1 MTDPNSNGK
10 GLKPI
15 RESRLL
21 PRLVVEQ
28 LRAMIQS
35 GELPDGSQL
44 PSEPE
49 LAKALNISRSTLRAA
64 LSYLENE
71 GTVFRRRG
79 VGTFVA
85 DRRTLYNNLN
95 INWGVTQIINATGA
109 VAGTSKMQF
118 DVKPASRR
126 IEESLKVPLGTPT
139 IIIERVRTA
148 NEKPVSISID
158 HLAATRLG
166 STARI
171 EECIERFRSFL
182 EAHQSIY
189 EYVEQELNLTIDHAT
204 AWLQPMIADT
214 NMATSLAVPLRSA
227 ILYMEQIDYDT
238 EGNPLLL
245 TDEYFAGDAFVFSV
259 HRSP

>member
-1 MTDPNSNGK
+1 MTDPHTTGID
-10 GLKPI
+10 LKPI

-35 GELPDGSQL
+35 GELPNGSQL

-71 GTVFRRRG
+71 GTVLRRRG

-85 DRRTLYNNLN
+85 DRRSLYNNLN
-95 INWGVTQIINATGA
+95 VNWGVTQIIEATGA
-109 VAGTSKMQF
+109 AAGTSDLQF
-118 DVKPASRR
+118 DVQPASQRL
-126 IEESLKVPLGTPT
+126 EESLKIPPGTPT

-148 NEKPVSISID
+148 DNKPVSMSVD
-158 HLAATRLG
+158 HLAVSRLAG
-166 STARI
+166 TAGI
-171 EECIERFRSFL
+171 EESIERFRSFL
-182 EAHQSIY
+182 EVHQSIY
-189 EYVEQELNLTIDHAT
+189 GYLEQELNLVIDHAT
-204 AWLQPMIADT
+204 AWLRPMIADT
-214 NMATSLAVPLRSA
+214 NIARSLEVPLHSP
-227 ILYMEQIDYDT
+227 ILYLEQIDYDT

-245 TDEYFAGDAFVFSV
+245 TDEYFAGDSFTFSV
-259 HRSP
+259 HRSY

>member
-1 MTDPNSNGK
+1 MTDSTATGK
-10 GLKPI
+10 ILKPI

-21 PRLVVEQ
+21 PKLVVEQ

-64 LSYLENE
+64 LSYLEYE
-71 GTVFRRRG
+71 GTVLRRRG

-85 DRRTLYNNLN
+85 DRRSLYNNLN
-95 INWGVTQIINATGA
+95 INWGVTQIIKSTGA
-109 VAGTSKMQF
+109 IPGTSKLQF
-118 DVKPASRR
+118 DVQPASQRV
-126 IEESLKVPLGTPT
+126 EESLKIPHGAPT

-148 NEKPVSISID
+148 DKKPVSISVD
-158 HLAATRLG
+158 HLAASRLAGTR
-166 STARI
+166 SI
-171 EECIERFRSFL
+171 EESLEHFRSFL
-182 EAHQSIY
+182 AAHQSIY
-189 EYVEQELNLTIDHAT
+189 EYFEQELNLTIDHAT
-204 AWLQPMIADT
+204 AWLRPMIADT
-214 NMATSLAVPLRSA
+214 NVARNLDVPLHSP
-227 ILYMEQIDYDT
+227 ILYLEQIDYDT

-245 TDEYFAGDAFVFSV
+245 TDEYFAADSFTFSV

>member
-1 MTDPNSNGK
+1 MNDPGATGK
-10 GLKPI
+10 VLRPI

-71 GTVFRRRG
+71 GTVLRRRG
-79 VGTFVA
+79 VGTFIA
-85 DRRTLYNNLN
+85 DRRSLYNNLN
-95 INWGVTQIINATGA
+95 INWGVTQIIEATGA
-109 VAGTSKMQF
+109 VPGTSKLQF
-118 DVKPASRR
+118 DIQPASQRL
-126 IEESLKVPLGTPT
+126 EERLKIPLGTPV

-148 NEKPVSISID
+148 DEKPVSISVD
-158 HLAATRLG
+158 HLAVSRFAVNTTMEAG
-166 STARI
+166 M
-171 EECIERFRSFL
+171 EQFRSFL
-182 EAHQSIY
+182 EAHQSMY
-189 EYVEQELNLTIDHAT
+189 GYLEQELNLAIDHAT
-204 AWLQPMIADT
+204 AWVRPMIADT
-214 NMATSLAVPLRSA
+214 KMAKSLEVPLRSP
-227 ILYMEQIDYDT
+227 ILYLEQIDYDS

-245 TDEYFAGDAFVFSV
+245 TDEYFAGDSFTFSV
-259 HRSP
+259 HRSA

>member
-1 MTDPNSNGK
+1 MTNPDATGK

-21 PRLVVEQ
+21 PRLAVEQ

-71 GTVFRRRG
+71 GTVLRRRG

-85 DRRTLYNNLN
+85 DRGRLYNNLN
-95 INWGVTQIINATGA
+95 VNWGVTQIIEAMGA
-109 VAGTSKMQF
+109 VPGTSELQI
-118 DVKPASRR
+118 DVQPASQRQ
-126 IEESLKVPLGTPT
+126 EESLKVPPGTPV

-148 NEKPVSISID
+148 DQKPVSKSVDYLAVSRLAAGSSIEEDID
-158 HLAATRLG
+158 H
-166 STARI
+166 
-171 EECIERFRSFL
+171 FRAFL
-182 EAHQSIY
+182 EVHQSIY
-189 EYVEQELNLTIDHAT
+189 GYLEQELNLAIAYAT
-204 AWLQPMIADT
+204 AWVRPMIADT
-214 NMATSLAVPLRSA
+214 NIARSLDVSLHSP
-227 ILYMEQIDYDT
+227 ILYLEQIDYDS

-245 TDEYFAGDAFVFSV
+245 TDEYFASDSFTFSV
-259 HRSP
+259 HRSA

>member
-1 MTDPNSNGK
+1 MTDLNSNGK

-21 PRLVVEQ
+21 PRLAVER

-71 GTVFRRRG
+71 GTILRRRG

-85 DRRTLYNNLN
+85 DRRSLYNNLN
-95 INWGVTQIINATGA
+95 VNWGVTQIIKATGA
-109 VAGTSKMQF
+109 VPGTSKMQF
-118 DVKPASRR
+118 DVQPANRR
-126 IEESLKVPLGTPT
+126 LEESLKIPLGTPA

-148 NEKPVSISID
+148 DEKPVSISVD
-158 HLAATRLG
+158 HLAASRLAG
-166 STARI
+166 AASM
-171 EECIERFRSFL
+171 EESIERFRAFL
-182 EAHQSIY
+182 EVHQSIY
-189 EYVEQELNLTIDHAT
+189 TYLEQELDLTIDHAT
-204 AWLQPMIADT
+204 AWLRPMIADK
-214 NMATSLAVPLRSA
+214 NMARSLEVPLRSP
-227 ILYMEQIDYDT
+227 ILYLEQIDYDT
-238 EGNPLLL
+238 DGNPLLL
-245 TDEYFAGDAFVFSV
+245 TDEYFAGDSFIFSV

>member
-1 MTDPNSNGK
+1 MTDPNATGK

-21 PRLVVEQ
+21 PRLAVEQ

-71 GTVFRRRG
+71 GTVLRRRG

-85 DRRTLYNNLN
+85 DRGSLYNNLN
-95 INWGVTQIINATGA
+95 VNWGVTQIIEATGA
-109 VAGTSKMQF
+109 VPGTSEMQI
-118 DVKPASRR
+118 DVQPASQRQ
-126 IEESLKVPLGTPT
+126 EERLKVPPGTPT
-139 IIIERVRTA
+139 IIIKRVRTA
-148 NEKPVSISID
+148 DDKPVSISVD
-158 HLAATRLG
+158 HLAVSRLAG
-166 STARI
+166 KTSI
-171 EECIERFRSFL
+171 EESIEHFRSFL
-182 EAHQSIY
+182 EGHQSIY
-189 EYVEQELNLTIDHAT
+189 TYIEQELNLAINHAT
-204 AWLQPMIADT
+204 AWLRPMIADT
-214 NMATSLAVPLRSA
+214 NIAKSLDIPLHSP
-227 ILYMEQIDYDT
+227 ILYLEQIDYDT

-245 TDEYFAGDAFVFSV
+245 TDEYFASDSFTFSV
-259 HRSP
+259 HRSS

>member
-1 MTDPNSNGK
+1 MSEPNLNSL

-21 PRLVVEQ
+21 PRLAVEQ
-28 LRAMIQS
+28 LRAMIHS
-35 GELPDGSQL
+35 GELPAGSQL

-71 GTVFRRRG
+71 GTVLRRRG

-85 DRRTLYNNLN
+85 DQRSLYNNLN
-95 INWGVTQIINATGA
+95 INWGMTQIIEATGA
-109 VAGTSKMQF
+109 VPGTSEMQF
-118 DVKPASRR
+118 DVQPAGRR
-126 IEESLKVPLGTPT
+126 LEKSLKVPLDTP
-139 IIIERVRTA
+139 IIVIERVRTA
-148 NEKPVSISID
+148 DEEPVSMSTD
-158 HLAATRLG
+158 HIAVSRLV
-166 STARI
+166 STASLD
-171 EECIERFRSFL
+171 ESIERFRSFL

-189 EYVEQELNLTIDHAT
+189 DYLEQELNLAISHAT
-204 AWLQPMIADT
+204 AWLRPMIADT
-214 NMATSLAVPLRSA
+214 NIAGSLEVPLHSP
-227 ILYMEQIDYDT
+227 ILYLEQIDYDT

-245 TDEYFAGDAFVFSV
+245 TDEYFAGDSFVFSV